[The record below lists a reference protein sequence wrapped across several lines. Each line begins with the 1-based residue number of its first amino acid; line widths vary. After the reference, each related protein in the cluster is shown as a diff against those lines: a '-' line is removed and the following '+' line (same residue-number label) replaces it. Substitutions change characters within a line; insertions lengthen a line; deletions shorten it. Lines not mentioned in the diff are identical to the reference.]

1 MMQNFSVPQMLV
13 SSPHKYE
20 DDADGSTD
28 TGSGA
33 ENLSDFSTAEE
44 SGSGRLGTLT
54 GARQNL
60 WQPQMM
66 PLQPQMSYQLQ
77 PVQFPFAMQ
86 GQQTVMYMMAVASDG
101 TQQLIPMMQPQAPSV
116 YTNQFFDD
124 ETLLEKKAAKL
135 EAYAEELKAEAFRVG
150 AAAAAATRRAN
161 TQEQPRRRLEQS
173 RNTPKKNLSWADEM
187 EEEPTTF
194 PAVKECVVVGDNDD
208 RTTLMFRNLPNEYT
222 RTTLTDMLDSEGF
235 GRLYSF
241 VYVPTDF
248 KRFAGFGY
256 AFVSFANHQSAV
268 LAMNHFGGFKNWKVQ
283 SQKVCEVDWS
293 GAVQGLV
300 SHTERYRNSPVMHH
314 SVPDE
319 YKPAVF
325 VNGIRVPFPTSTR
338 PLRPPRQ
345 SGHHLKSHRD

>member
-66 PLQPQMSYQLQ
+66 PLQPQMSYQFAQMQHMQMMQMQPMQPHPMQMHAMQMQ

-173 RNTPKKNLSWADEM
+173 RNTPNFLSWADEM

-222 RTTLTDMLDSEGF
+222 RTTLTECWILRGS
-235 GRLYSF
+235 
-241 VYVPTDF
+241 
-248 KRFAGFGY
+248 AGFT
-256 AFVSFANHQSAV
+256 ALCMCQQISR
-268 LAMNHFGGFKNWKVQ
+268 
-283 SQKVCEVDWS
+283 
-293 GAVQGLV
+293 GLLGSV
-300 SHTERYRNSPVMHH
+300 TH
-314 SVPDE
+314 S
-319 YKPAVF
+319 
-325 VNGIRVPFPTSTR
+325 
-338 PLRPPRQ
+338 
-345 SGHHLKSHRD
+345 